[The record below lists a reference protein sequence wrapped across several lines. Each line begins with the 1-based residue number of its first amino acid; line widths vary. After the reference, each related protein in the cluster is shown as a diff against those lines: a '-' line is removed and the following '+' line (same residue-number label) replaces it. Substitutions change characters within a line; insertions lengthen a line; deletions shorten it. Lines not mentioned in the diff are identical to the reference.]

1 MPAIFISHSSRDQA
15 LANDITSSLKGL
27 GYEEVFLDFDT
38 ETGIGAGEDWEKT
51 LYQKLSRCH
60 ALILILTPNWLAST
74 WCRIEL
80 AQARALGKTIL
91 PIICQPL
98 GERYVLP
105 EIQAVDF
112 IDWKSGGLERIEQR
126 LRAITSEL
134 ARGFKFDP
142 HRLPYPGIHAF
153 ETDDAAIYFGRDD
166 EVRAVIQKLDA
177 HRAQGVARLLLIVG
191 ASGSGKSSL
200 LKAGVLPQLTRRR
213 REWIVLPPIRPEKTP
228 MEMLAKSIA
237 EHLGEPEKWRPQ
249 LDRLGQEDVIKYIKE
264 LIKDFRTGDA
274 KNATVLLPIDQFEE
288 IFSVTSTDESKAVV
302 RLLAGVLAPESNI
315 PLMVLANG
323 RSDVLEGL
331 IEAGDLAQLT
341 DSYPVPLMSVS
352 RVPRLVEGPATVAGF
367 NVDKGLAERMAADVE
382 SAEALPLLAYTL
394 WLLYRKG
401 VDSKRLSLPE
411 YESLGDAERKLNP
424 IQNSVRLVADQAIGG
439 SNPSE
444 QSLAALRDA
453 FVPHLVRVRLDDGKR
468 VRQPARLSEI
478 PSGGHQIIQTLTDAR
493 LLITR
498 AAEPSERATDGG
510 NRIIEVAH
518 EALFKAW
525 PTLDKLLTEEQA
537 FLLDIER
544 IRSAYE
550 IWRQAPEQQK
560 NAALLQGLQLSRA
573 RDWLMKYPKRF
584 VSREIEPL
592 RAFIAASADA
602 ADAARQRDEQQAAKT
617 RQMELWLFRGAI
629 AAAFIFAAAAAF
641 AGWQY
646 FQAEQARATAN
657 NQRKIAVAREI
668 FAISQVEGDVNSE
681 CSLDLAVAAY
691 DAAQLASG
699 VDPLPFETA
708 VRSALARSRVERTM
722 ALDVSPHKT
731 PSWRSDGS
739 EFSVVDSA
747 GKVWLWTKGSDAPR
761 LLNIPN
767 AVLSAEWLSGGAQLL
782 TLGESG
788 LETWD
793 TVSGQLT
800 KSVPVEG
807 DAWEA
812 LRLDPAGQRALI
824 WSVRTG
830 TALLDVTTGKVQL
843 LAPQTNVWRGHA
855 WSPDGKQFAVGT
867 VNGEVWIATLADQ
880 KYFALKHPEEITSV
894 AWSPDGKVV
903 VVGLD
908 SGRIW
913 LWDPITRRHQD
924 TLDGHSN
931 QVMALDFS
939 PDGKKLVSA
948 SWDHSIRIWLT
959 QSWRSPE
966 RLTSHT
972 AGVHTVRW
980 SPTDD
985 QISSTGAD
993 NTVRLWSAKTS
1004 QEPQTWLET
1013 PGWVWS
1019 VGWNAGGTSLVAT
1032 TNSEVAVRDSA
1043 GHVRRVATPS
1053 GHFNGGA
1060 WAGSASVYA
1069 FVDDERVVVMDG
1081 TTWSVIMEKPTNV
1094 RRTLG
1099 VAITPDGSLVA
1110 VSSTTDIMVLSVP
1123 SGEIRYRIRA
1133 ISPALAFSPDGKLLA
1148 FAAAGTP
1155 TITLVDSASGKASQ
1169 SLTGNDPGKA
1179 TWALDWS
1186 RDGRSLAAGSDDT
1199 NVRVWTLSS
1208 PENPKLLRGHGGD
1221 VKGVAWNT
1229 SGDRLATASLDDTA
1243 RIWMMPSG
1251 QLLAVL
1257 PGHTS
1262 GLRNVAWSTN
1272 STMLATAAEDG
1283 TARLFHANF
1292 GEVLAMA
1299 RRQQKV
1305 GLTAAEYQQ
1314 CTGRIARDKAPGEQP
1329 LLTDR

>member
-1 MPAIFISHSSRDQA
+1 
-15 LANDITSSLKGL
+15 
-27 GYEEVFLDFDT
+27 
-38 ETGIGAGEDWEKT
+38 
-51 LYQKLSRCH
+51 
-60 ALILILTPNWLAST
+60 
-74 WCRIEL
+74 
-80 AQARALGKTIL
+80 
-91 PIICQPL
+91 
-98 GERYVLP
+98 
-105 EIQAVDF
+105 
-112 IDWKSGGLERIEQR
+112 
-126 LRAITSEL
+126 
-134 ARGFKFDP
+134 
-142 HRLPYPGIHAF
+142 
-153 ETDDAAIYFGRDD
+153 
-166 EVRAVIQKLDA
+166 
-177 HRAQGVARLLLIVG
+177 
-191 ASGSGKSSL
+191 
-200 LKAGVLPQLTRRR
+200 
-213 REWIVLPPIRPEKTP
+213 

-249 LDRLGQEDVIKYIKE
+249 LDRLGKEDVIKYIKE

-302 RLLAGVLAPESNI
+302 RLLAGVLAPESDI

-341 DSYPVPLMSVS
+341 DNYPVPLMSVS

-478 PSGGHQIIQTLTDAR
+478 PSGCHQIIQTLTDAR

-525 PTLDKLLTEEQA
+525 PTLDQLLTEEQA

-550 IWRQAPEQQK
+550 VWRQAPEQQK
-560 NAALLQGLQLSRA
+560 NAALLQGLLLSRA

-617 RQMELWLFRGAI
+617 RQMERWLFRGAI
-629 AAAFIFAAAAAF
+629 AAAFIFAAAAVF

-699 VDPLPFETA
+699 IDPLPFETA
-708 VRSALARSRVERTM
+708 VRSALARSRVESTM

-747 GKVWLWTKGSDAPR
+747 GKVWLWTKGSGAPR

-767 AVLSAEWLSGGAQLL
+767 SVLSAEWLPGGAQLL

-800 KSVPVEG
+800 KSVPVDG
-807 DAWEA
+807 NAWEA
-812 LRLDPAGQRALI
+812 VRLDPAGERALI

-855 WSPDGKQFAVGT
+855 WSPDGKQLAVGT
-867 VNGEVWIATLADQ
+867 VNGEVWIATPADH

-913 LWDPITRRHQD
+913 LWDPITGRHQD
-924 TLDGHSN
+924 TLDGHTN

-939 PDGKKLVSA
+939 PDAKKLVSA

-966 RLTSHT
+966 RLTGHT

-1013 PGWVWS
+1013 QGWVWS

-1032 TNSEVAVRDSA
+1032 TDSEVAVRDSA
-1043 GHVRRVATPS
+1043 GQVRQVATPA

-1060 WAGSASVYA
+1060 WARSASVYA

-1099 VAITPDGSLVA
+1099 MAIAPDGSLVA
-1110 VSSTTDIMVLSVP
+1110 VSSTTDIMV
-1123 SGEIRYRIRA
+1123 
-1133 ISPALAFSPDGKLLA
+1133 FSFQAARSATA
-1148 FAAAGTP
+1148 FA
-1155 TITLVDSASGKASQ
+1155 
-1169 SLTGNDPGKA
+1169 
-1179 TWALDWS
+1179 
-1186 RDGRSLAAGSDDT
+1186 RSVQL
-1199 NVRVWTLSS
+1199 WHF
-1208 PENPKLLRGHGGD
+1208 PQ
-1221 VKGVAWNT
+1221 
-1229 SGDRLATASLDDTA
+1229 TASSS
-1243 RIWMMPSG
+1243 RSPRP
-1251 QLLAVL
+1251 V
-1257 PGHTS
+1257 
-1262 GLRNVAWSTN
+1262 
-1272 STMLATAAEDG
+1272 
-1283 TARLFHANF
+1283 
-1292 GEVLAMA
+1292 
-1299 RRQQKV
+1299 RRQS
-1305 GLTAAEYQQ
+1305 
-1314 CTGRIARDKAPGEQP
+1314 RWSIARAAKQAN
-1329 LLTDR
+1329 R